1 LFYNLIVRSINRQLE
16 PGGTVMNLTA
26 TRTNLR
32 NPLTALSKTRV
43 RPTAVYSGIIIL
55 ALIAFEAFNYSTT
68 AYALRDLLGNMRFGA
83 VRWATLMA
91 LAFCALDFAGIARLV
106 TQRGRQESQKE
117 AWYLFTAWLLAAA
130 FNAALTWWGVS
141 LALTNHSARSAS
153 IDQVSNL
160 VTIIPVI
167 VAIMV
172 WVIRILIIGMLTSA
186 LERGKENRTPGKSV
200 TTTSA
205 GFPVSSKPVPHYAAA
220 RNMTNPRVVSAR
232 QSSTRSNDF
241 ISAEQN
247 SRRF

>member
-1 LFYNLIVRSINRQLE
+1 
-16 PGGTVMNLTA
+16 MNLTA

-32 NPLTALSKTRV
+32 NPLASLSKTHV

-68 AYALRDLLGNMRFGA
+68 AYALRDLLGNMRFVGI
-83 VRWATLMA
+83 RWATLMA

-117 AWYLFTAWLLAAA
+117 AWYLFSAWLLAAA

-153 IDQVSNL
+153 VNQVQNL
-160 VTIIPVI
+160 VTIIPVV

-186 LERGKENRTPGKSV
+186 LERGKGKREPERRSV
-200 TTTSA
+200 ATST
-205 GFPVSSKPVPHYAAA
+205 GFPVNTQPMTHYASP
-220 RNMTNPRVVSAR
+220 RHPVNPRVVSAR
-232 QSSTRSNDF
+232 QPSMKSNDF
-241 ISAEQN
+241 IAAEQR
-247 SRRF
+247 SRSL